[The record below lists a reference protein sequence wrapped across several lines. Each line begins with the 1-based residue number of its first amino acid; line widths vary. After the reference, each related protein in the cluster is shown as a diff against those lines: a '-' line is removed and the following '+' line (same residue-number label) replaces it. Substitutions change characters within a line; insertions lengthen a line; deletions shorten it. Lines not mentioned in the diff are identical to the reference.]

1 MEINKTERAIE
12 LRIRP
17 GWRNPFR
24 ATLVILTNFVV
35 VLLLLGA
42 TKAFEIIFDYIVGT
56 DIKIFSFFSISKF
69 LEITNVL
76 ILVLFIASTV
86 VQMVQVL
93 TQEK

>member
-17 GWRNPFR
+17 GWRNPLR
-24 ATLVILTNFVV
+24 AALVILTNFVA
-35 VLLLLGA
+35 VLLLLGV
-42 TKAFEIIFDYIVGT
+42 TKGFEIIFDYIVGS
-56 DIKIFSFFSISKF
+56 DIKIFYFFTINKF

-86 VQMVQVL
+86 VQMAQVL